1 MTQEEK
7 LNELRQRELV
17 GDQRSN
23 DWLKLR
29 HDYITAS
36 TSAACA
42 GLMGKVS
49 RENMLKEKV
58 SYGTEKAFFGNS
70 FTAKGNLFEPVT
82 NMIYSKKTSK
92 VIHAYAL
99 IPSDQTEW
107 TFMGASTDGVT
118 NTLENIEIKTL
129 ARRAIGKIKREYYHQ
144 MQHQMF
150 CLNLDV
156 THFIEAKYDEYDNE
170 ETWQTHRGESVFS
183 GVILELKP
191 TGTSNYIYSPI
202 DEPDPVLWAKQMSP
216 DPVRYI
222 YWIMTDYDC
231 KEVPRDP
238 TWIISMGPLLKKFW
252 EDVLYYRE
260 HPTELIP
267 EKINLETCLI

>member
-1 MTQEEK
+1 MEK

-17 GDQRSN
+17 GDQRSS

-49 RENMLKEKV
+49 RDNMLKEKV

-82 NMIYSKKTSK
+82 NMIYTKKTSK
-92 VIHAYAL
+92 VIHAFAL
-99 IPSDQTEW
+99 IPSDHPEW
-107 TFMGASTDGVT
+107 GFMGASTDGVT

-129 ARRAIGKIKREYYHQ
+129 ARRAIGKIKREYFHQ

-150 CLNLDV
+150 CLNLEA
-156 THFIEAKYDEYDNE
+156 THFIEAKYDEYENE
-170 ETWQTHRGESVFS
+170 ETWQSLRGDYEFS
-183 GVILELKP
+183 GVISEIKP
-191 TGTSNYIYSPI
+191 GNYIYSPI
-202 DEPDPVLWAKQMSP
+202 DESNPVVWAKEMEP
-216 DPVRYI
+216 NPVRLV
-222 YWIMTDYDC
+222 YWIMTDYCC
-231 KEVPRDP
+231 KEVLRDP
-238 TWIISMGPLLKKFW
+238 TWIVSMGPLLKQFW

-260 HPTELIP
+260 HPTELIA
-267 EKINLETCLI
+267 EKINLSTCLI